1 MKTVKLKSDYK
12 RIQSLI
18 SVLRDLDKVNSMV
31 RFKLFKDKIMLY
43 STAKND
49 LGAVLAIKSYIHDI
63 SDFFDVVEMD
73 EDIDYILD
81 DCKKFIKNL
90 CFFRPDANIKG
101 KFTIR
106 KTGDVTY
113 VNPLSMSDGRFSF
126 DSNGVELRHMRDIT
140 YETLME
146 LFDKN
151 PQHWKVKLNSVDF
164 EDVIS
169 ACRINDGDEDK
180 IVSFIK
186 KDDKFIATE
195 SLVWKLDIGEVTNL
209 ENNEDTT
216 LTFHKKYL
224 YALKKYGEELEF
236 IVYGNFFLFKNG
248 NQYYMIAYEKSY

>member
-1 MKTVKLKSDYK
+1 MKSVKLKSDYK

-18 SVLRDLDKVNSMV
+18 SVLKDLDKVNSMV

-43 STAKND
+43 TTAKND
-49 LGAVLAIKSYIHDI
+49 LGAVLAMKSYIHDI
-63 SDFFDVVEMD
+63 SDFFDVVEME

-90 CFFRPDANIKG
+90 SFFRSDAKIKG

-106 KTGDVTY
+106 KSGGITY

-126 DSNGVELRHMRDIT
+126 EANGIELRHMKDISHD
-140 YETLME
+140 TLMQ

-151 PQHWKVKLNSVDF
+151 PQHWKVKLKSEDF
-164 EDVIS
+164 QDIIA
-169 ACRINDGDEDK
+169 ACRVNDGDEDK

-186 KDDKFIATE
+186 KEDKFIATE
-195 SLVWKLDIGEVTNL
+195 TLVWKLDVGEITNL
-209 ENNEDTT
+209 ENDEDTT
-216 LTFHKKYL
+216 ITFNKKYL
-224 YALKKYGEELEF
+224 YALKEYGEELEF
-236 IVYGNFFLFKNG
+236 IVYGNFFLFKND